1 MFGKPLVL
9 LDLFNV
15 VRVLYLWLE
24 AFSINKYDL

>member
-15 VRVLYLWLE
+15 VRVWGLWLK
-24 AFSINKYDL
+24 AFSINKYQL